1 MSDHQQANSN
11 LSYQTKS
18 NFPTS
23 RIISKPEEIYFTL
36 VENAPD
42 IIFMVDLKGN
52 FIYLNMTAQK
62 ITGYPLASLLKK
74 NLKDIVSPEY
84 HDLIKSIFDSPS
96 QTSHIPLF
104 EIEIISSNNNRIPL
118 DIHFKPLRNQKGQIH
133 LLLAIARDFTERKK
147 IETALKESEKK
158 YSTLVEQAKDGVI
171 IIQNGICKFAN
182 KAVEEISGYSPQE
195 LIGKSIFD
203 KLPPGEREEITQ
215 RYRQYLQNK
224 ESISFFT
231 TRINCKNGTQKE
243 LEISV
248 ASIPYKEHA
257 ADMGI
262 IRDVS
267 ERNKMNKALR
277 QSEENY
283 RLLIENI
290 DDLIFILNSQKQFVY
305 ASPAIE
311 KYKNQKVS
319 DIKGMPFIDLVY
331 PEDKEKVKLALKKI
345 DDGGPTTCE
354 CRLVNKEGKL
364 RYVQISTRLISE
376 DNSPGTIL
384 GIATDISQ
392 HKLSLEK
399 LNKAYKEV
407 QQTKAKLKAIIDN
420 APNIAIQGF
429 NKKGEVIFWN
439 TSSKELFG
447 FSEEEMKGKTI
458 DGLFLSESE
467 QKGFISLLKDIFL
480 QKKPT
485 SLMEWTTTTKSG
497 EKKYI
502 LSSFFPIFLAGQ
514 EPIAVAMNVDITE
527 RKKAEEK
534 IKEMTRQIEMFS
546 EISADILSIEDEK
559 ELFERIAQAVVDIS
573 DFNRVLISYF
583 IEKPPYREIIGYKG
597 VKEEDLERVKK
608 IKMPPEKYQKYFEK
622 GIKIGNQSCYIPHE
636 LKNILDK
643 KAMIPGEKNY
653 PEKKG
658 HWHREDNLL
667 VSMKDTKGNLIGIIS
682 VDDSKSGLIPTKET
696 VRPLEI
702 FANMIS
708 EIIQRRKLTK
718 KIKVSE
724 KKYRELISNI
734 KVGVFRVTPTGELL
748 EINPSALELLGYEQG
763 EKFINLRIEDLY
775 HNPDDN
781 EKFMKEID
789 KEGIAKNKELLLKKR
804 DGTLFWASMTSTA
817 VEDANGKTMYYDT
830 VIEDITERKKLEE
843 EVKRLSVTDELTG
856 LYNRRYFNEHLP
868 IEIKTAE
875 RWRSTL
881 SLIMIDIDDFKPYND
896 SYHHLKGDEVIR
908 EAAEVIS
915 ANIRKE
921 TDWASRFGGD
931 EFAIILPGT
940 DVTEALT
947 IAERIRRA
955 FQAIEFRPE
964 RNSIQKTISLGVAYC
979 HYQEARSNKKSLEY
993 KTDYEKIATELTN
1006 LADKALFNA
1015 KKSGKNKIFVSKQ
1028 SIELSRI
1035 PFSPI
1040 SQS

>member
-1 MSDHQQANSN
+1 MNDHRQAYSNPSSQIENS
-11 LSYQTKS
+11 SS
-18 NFPTS
+18 TS
-23 RIISKPEEIYFTL
+23 RISYKPDEIYFTL

-42 IIFMVDLKGN
+42 IIFLVDLKGN
-52 FIYLNMTAQK
+52 FIYLNTTVQK
-62 ITGYPLASLLKK
+62 ITGYPLASLQKK
-74 NLKDIVSPEY
+74 NLKDIVAPEY
-84 HDLIKSIFDSPS
+84 YNSIKNIFDSPS

-104 EIEIISSNNNRIPL
+104 EIEIISSNGNRIPL
-118 DIHFKPLRNQKGQIH
+118 DIHFKPLRNQKGQIY
-133 LLLAIARDFTERKK
+133 LLLGIARDFTERKK
-147 IETALKESEKK
+147 IETALKESKKK

-171 IIQNGICKFAN
+171 IIHNGICKFAN
-182 KAVEEISGYSPQE
+182 KAVEEISGYSPSE
-195 LIGKSIFD
+195 LIGRSIFD
-203 KLPPGEREEITQ
+203 KLPPGEREKATL
-215 RYRQYLQNK
+215 RYRQHLQDK

-243 LEISV
+243 VEISIS
-248 ASIPYKEHA
+248 SIPYEGHS

-267 ERNKMNKALR
+267 ECNKMNKALR

-283 RLLIENI
+283 RLLVENI
-290 DDLIFILNSQKQFVY
+290 DDLIFILDSQMRFVY

-311 KYKNQKVS
+311 KYKDQKAS
-319 DIKGMPFIDLVY
+319 DIKGMPFIDLVC

-345 DDGGPTTCE
+345 DQESLNTWE
-354 CRLVNKEGKL
+354 CRFLNKEGKPC
-364 RYVQISTRLISE
+364 YVQISTRLIT
-376 DNSPGTIL
+376 DNNSPGTIL

-392 HKLSLEK
+392 RKLSIEK
-399 LNKAYKEV
+399 LNQAYKEV

-439 TSSKELFG
+439 PSSKALFG

-467 QKGFISLLKDIFL
+467 QKGFSSLLKDIFL
-480 QKKPT
+480 QKKPS
-485 SLMEWTTTTKSG
+485 SLMEWTTTTKRG
-497 EKKYI
+497 EEKHI
-502 LSSFFPIFLAGQ
+502 LSSFFPIFLSGQ

-546 EISADILSIEDEK
+546 EISADILSIEDEE
-559 ELFERIAQAVVDIS
+559 ELFDRIAQAVVDIS

-583 IEKPPYREIIGYKG
+583 IEESPYREIIGHKG

-608 IKMPPEKYQKYFEK
+608 VKMPPEKYQKYFEK
-622 GIKIGNQSCYIPHE
+622 GIKLGNQSCYIPHE

-653 PEKKG
+653 PEQEG
-658 HWHREDNLL
+658 RWHREDNLL

-696 VRPLEI
+696 VRPLEV

-718 KIKVSE
+718 KIRISE

-734 KVGVFRVTPTGELL
+734 KVGVFRMTPTGELL
-748 EINPSALELLGYEQG
+748 EINPSALELLGYDQG
-763 EKFINLRIEDLY
+763 EKFLNLRIEDLY

-789 KEGIAKNKELLLKKR
+789 KQGIVKNKEFLLKKR
-804 DGTLFWASMTSTA
+804 DGTFFWASITSTA

-940 DVTEALT
+940 EAAEALT

-964 RNSIQKTISLGVAYC
+964 RASIQKTISLGVAYC
-979 HYQEARSNKKSLEY
+979 HYREVRSNKQSLEY
-993 KTDYEKIATELTN
+993 KADYEKIATELTN

-1028 SIELSRI
+1028 SIELSRM
-1035 PFSPI
+1035 PFFPTP
-1040 SQS
+1040 